1 MSLSDKIIVQL
12 YFPHFNSP
20 SSSRFESLFLFLG
33 KNNRNKSNYKNNNKS
48 YYIFPERVIRGEDKR
63 TSILIKNIPK
73 TIKKREIRSLIENF
87 ANINYLRIKQDKK
100 FKNFNV
106 AYLNVIN
113 YKSIVPIYM
122 GLRKYTFNYDNKK
135 IVTELF
141 YSKYQGKEELKKL
154 LKFICI

>member
-20 SSSRFESLFLFLG
+20 SSSRFEALFLFLD
-33 KNNRNKSNYKNNNKS
+33 KNNGNKNKKNNINNKIS
-48 YYIFPERVIRGEDKR
+48 YYIFPERVIRGEDRR

-73 TIKKREIRSLIENF
+73 TIKKREIRSLVENF

-100 FKNFNV
+100 SKDFIV

-113 YKSIVPIYM
+113 YKSVVSIFM

-135 IVTELF
+135 IVMELF

-154 LKFICI
+154 LNR

>member
-1 MSLSDKIIVQL
+1 MSLSDKILVQL

-20 SSSRFESLFLFLG
+20 SSSRFEALFLFLD
-33 KNNRNKSNYKNNNKS
+33 KNNRNKNKNKNKNNNIS
-48 YYIFPERVIRGEDKR
+48 YYIFPERIIRGEDKR

-73 TIKKREIRSLIENF
+73 TIKKREIRSLVENF
-87 ANINYLRIKQDKK
+87 ANINYLGIKQDKK
-100 FKNFNV
+100 SKDFNI

-113 YKSIVPIYM
+113 YKSVVPIYM
-122 GLRKYTFNYDNKK
+122 GLRKHTFDYHNTK

-154 LKFICI
+154 LNR

>member
-1 MSLSDKIIVQL
+1 MSLSDKILVQL

-48 YYIFPERVIRGEDKR
+48 YYIFPERIIRGEDKR

-100 FKNFNV
+100 SKNFNV

-154 LKFICI
+154 LNR

>member
-1 MSLSDKIIVQL
+1 MSLSDKILVQL

-20 SSSRFESLFLFLG
+20 SSSRFEALFLFLD
-33 KNNRNKSNYKNNNKS
+33 KNNGNKNKKNNNNNKIS
-48 YYIFPERVIRGEDKR
+48 YYIFPERVIRGEDRR

-73 TIKKREIRSLIENF
+73 TIKKREIRSLVENF

-154 LKFICI
+154 LNR

>member
-1 MSLSDKIIVQL
+1 MSLSDKILVQL

-154 LKFICI
+154 LNR

>member
-1 MSLSDKIIVQL
+1 MSLSDKILVQL
-12 YFPHFNSP
+12 YFPQFASP
-20 SSSRFESLFLFLG
+20 SSSRFEGLFLALN
-33 KNNRNKSNYKNNNKS
+33 KNDGNKNNNIS
-48 YYIFPERVIRGEDKR
+48 YFIFPERVIRGEDKR
-63 TSILIKNIPK
+63 TSILMKNIPK

-87 ANINYLRIKQDKK
+87 ANINYLGIKQDKK
-100 FKNFNV
+100 SKDFII

-122 GLRKYTFNYDNKK
+122 GLRKHTFNYYNKK

-154 LKFICI
+154 LKR

>member
-20 SSSRFESLFLFLG
+20 SSSRFEALFLFLDKKHG
-33 KNNRNKSNYKNNNKS
+33 NKNKKNNNNNKIS
-48 YYIFPERVIRGEDKR
+48 YYIFPERVIRGEDRR

-154 LKFICI
+154 LNR

>member
-33 KNNRNKSNYKNNNKS
+33 KNNRNKSNNKNNNKS

-100 FKNFNV
+100 SKTFNV

-122 GLRKYTFNYDNKK
+122 GLRKY
-135 IVTELF
+135 I
-141 YSKYQGKEELKKL
+141 
-154 LKFICI
+154 

>member
-100 FKNFNV
+100 SKNFNV

-154 LKFICI
+154 LNR

>member
-154 LKFICI
+154 LNR

>member
-73 TIKKREIRSLIENF
+73 TIKKREIRSLVENY

-154 LKFICI
+154 LNR

>member
-48 YYIFPERVIRGEDKR
+48 YYIFPERIIRGEDKR

-100 FKNFNV
+100 SKNFNV

-154 LKFICI
+154 LNR

>member
-73 TIKKREIRSLIENF
+73 TIKKREVRSLIENF

-100 FKNFNV
+100 SKDFIV

-122 GLRKYTFNYDNKK
+122 GLRKHTFNYDNKK

-154 LKFICI
+154 LNR

>member
-73 TIKKREIRSLIENF
+73 TIKKREVRSLIENF

-100 FKNFNV
+100 SKDFIV

-113 YKSIVPIYM
+113 YKSVVPIYM

-154 LKFICI
+154 LNR

>member
-48 YYIFPERVIRGEDKR
+48 YYIFPERIIRGEDKR

-154 LKFICI
+154 LNR